1 MGERNQAQNGLLSKL
16 GAYLFGPTCSKKLRE
31 ILNKLLTLI
40 WKYYLPNQY
49 VVLTFTQ
56 LNDFYL
62 TAWRQLSYLRLSDFI
77 IFCKCCAGLK
87 TSTSSVNFASHAF
100 SCFWSMCQRLN
111 GASEKPI
118 RIHFLNIA
126 SSLLPGFRVEIYF
139 CLPSLQE
146 VKSNFCVSY
155 FT

>member
-62 TAWRQLSYLRLSDFI
+62 TA
-77 IFCKCCAGLK
+77 
-87 TSTSSVNFASHAF
+87 
-100 SCFWSMCQRLN
+100 
-111 GASEKPI
+111 
-118 RIHFLNIA
+118 
-126 SSLLPGFRVEIYF
+126 
-139 CLPSLQE
+139 
-146 VKSNFCVSY
+146 
-155 FT
+155 